1 MIATLEKELM
11 ILSNK
16 ARYISEVLEGTI
28 DLRKKK
34 ESEIINMLSEK
45 EYDKLDNDEQEYNY
59 LLKMPMYSVSE
70 EKVKKLNK
78 EYEDKK
84 EELERIKETTIQ
96 QMWLYELELLE
107 KEYEVFCDE
116 RKNALLGE
124 LNTKDT
130 SNKKQSSNKN
140 KIVITSKKIVKKAS
154 NIDFIQEDNEEE
166 IIDFTP
172 KNKKK

>member
-1 MIATLEKELM
+1 MLNKYTYNDKEYEL
-11 ILSNK
+11 LSNLIK
-16 ARYISEVLEGTI
+16 EEQKEI
-28 DLRKKK
+28 KKK
-34 ESEIINMLSEK
+34 SKKEIKYKSTGVKVDIINNKKVIKRIIYLGN
-45 EYDKLDNDEQEYNY
+45 DNNKY
-59 LLKMPMYSVSE
+59 V
-70 EKVKKLNK
+70 KLNK
-78 EYEDKK
+78 EYEDKE